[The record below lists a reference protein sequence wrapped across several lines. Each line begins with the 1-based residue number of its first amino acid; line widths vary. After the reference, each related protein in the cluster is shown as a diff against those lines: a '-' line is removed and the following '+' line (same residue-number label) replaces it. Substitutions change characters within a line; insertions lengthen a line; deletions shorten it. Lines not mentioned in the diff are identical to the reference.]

1 MYLCRIKLKRG
12 IFTMKV
18 QSLFTKVL
26 WLTLVGIAVMVVTIF
41 RLSPSLAYS
50 TTTSSAQPSVAKET
64 IAHYAAGT
72 SLYIRLGGYN
82 AIAAVIDD
90 TAKYLFADPCVSC

>member
-1 MYLCRIKLKRG
+1 
-12 IFTMKV
+12 MKV
-18 QSLFTKVL
+18 QSLFTKAL

-50 TTTSSAQPSVAKET
+50 TTTPSAQPSVAKET
-64 IAHYAAGT
+64 TAYYAAGT
-72 SLYIRLGGYN
+72 SLYKRLGGYN

-90 TAKYLFADPCVSC
+90 ALKYILIDPQIGKYFIGLSK

>member
-1 MYLCRIKLKRG
+1 
-12 IFTMKV
+12 MKV
-18 QSLFTKVL
+18 QSLFTKAL

-64 IAHYAAGT
+64 IA
-72 SLYIRLGGYN
+72 N
-82 AIAAVIDD
+82 V
-90 TAKYLFADPCVSC
+90 F